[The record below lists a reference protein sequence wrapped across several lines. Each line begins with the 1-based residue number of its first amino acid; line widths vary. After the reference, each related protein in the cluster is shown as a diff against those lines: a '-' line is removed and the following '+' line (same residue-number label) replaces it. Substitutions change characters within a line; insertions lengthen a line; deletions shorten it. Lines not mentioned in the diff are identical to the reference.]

1 MSCNIDHIFYI
12 NLDKR
17 TDRKEKITHELKK
30 MHWKAERFSAI
41 YASPPKGTIGCG
53 KSHLSVLR
61 LAKER
66 KYKNVLILEDDFVF
80 TESPLVVETELTKL
94 FHYNPG
100 FDVCFLAY
108 NLHHG
113 EVVTNNMF
121 LVKTTKCS
129 TASAYIV
136 NGHYYDKIIELY
148 EYSIPEL
155 EKTMKHWI
163 YANDQIWHRL
173 QEKDRWYCF
182 AIRLGRQ
189 SAGFSDNANQ
199 VIDYSC

>member
-17 TDRKEKITHELKK
+17 TDRKEEITRELKK
-30 MHWKAERFSAI
+30 MHWKAERFSAV
-41 YASPPKGTIGCG
+41 YASPPKGIVGCT
-53 KSHLSVLR
+53 KSHLAVLK

-66 KYKNVLILEDDFVF
+66 NYKNVLILEDDFVF
-80 TESPLVVETELTKL
+80 TESPLLIESELNKL

-113 EVVTNNMF
+113 ELDMNNVF

-148 EYSIPEL
+148 EYAIPEL
-155 EKTMKHWI
+155 DKTMKHWI

-173 QEKDRWYCF
+173 QEKDNWYCF
-182 AIRLGRQ
+182 VIKLGRQ
-189 SAGFSDNANQ
+189 SIGFSDNANQ
-199 VIDYSC
+199 VMDYHC